1 MRERYPLVPKNIA
14 LFAATEITQLMV
26 FPNEFSSDILA
37 FRVFFVSASKS
48 ICLIKVASGIN

>member
-1 MRERYPLVPKNIA
+1 MPKNIA

-37 FRVFFVSASKS
+37 FRVLFVSASKS